1 MPASSSSTF
10 IAPETGSSYTVSGG
24 GTIAGTIGGNP
35 GSQYVTP
42 GLQTISS
49 GSAISGS
56 TITGTSLDAM
66 PNKTF
71 MQIPLEIDAKQN
83 VLSGGAA
90 LNTTLSGTGNPAT
103 TPQDSAFQTLQSG
116 AYASATIIGTNG
128 QSTVYNGAITD
139 NVILTG
145 GMQIVSS
152 GGTANSI
159 TVSSGTLDIEGG
171 TASAITVSSGSGTII
186 DNNGSL
192 TSATLNS
199 GNTLRLGSNT
209 TAHNLTVNS
218 GATLILNSGAN
229 LLDGLS
235 LDPGA
240 VLSLAGATNAS
251 ALSGQVIS
259 SGGVITNAQ
268 GQTFTQ
274 NTPVLEILSSGG
286 VLNTLAIPNLT
297 TPYQFLTTSTGG
309 IDLITNFNKQ
319 GTPTFTNPETGAVYN
334 VYAGGVVSGSVTTP
348 LVNGLVSTPIVTS
361 GTLIISA
368 GSAVSGS
375 VISGIGGTYETDSPG
390 LPTIAVPSSQT
401 VLSGGAALNTTIS
414 GANFEGGM
422 GMGSTFY
429 YSYSTASQIL
439 QSGSYASNTTI
450 GTFGSSIIQNGAIS
464 DNVTINGAIVNIGN
478 VMYYQS
484 VTSGGTQTVLS
495 GGTLNTASI
504 TSGGTLDIEG
514 GTANNI
520 TTLNGWVQQNNQY
533 YQQGPTAL
541 ATIVDN
547 GGTLTNISLV
557 SGTQLIVGNNT
568 TVTNLTASSG
578 ATVILTKNANIL
590 GNVSLDP
597 NTTIQLQGAGATL
610 SGISGVV
617 VSQSTTAP
625 TVQGAALTTSLAA
638 AQQNTN
644 TVLDVLS
651 NGTIINEIAL
661 PNANTPFSFTNAP
674 SGNGVDLVIGTPCYC
689 PGTRIMTPTGERPV
703 EDLAIGDLILTAS
716 GQERRVHWIG
726 RRAYDPLFA
735 FGNRDILPVRFK
747 AGSLGNGLPH
757 RDLTVSPLHA
767 MFLDG
772 YLIPA
777 LHLVNNHS
785 IHQITRPES
794 TITYIHIELENHDL
808 LLAEGAASESFI
820 DDGSRGMFHNAHHYA
835 EQYPHITSKPAEYC
849 APRLE
854 SGPELA
860 RIHTTLM
867 EAALLS
873 HQKTA

>member
-1 MPASSSSTF
+1 MPASSSGTF
-10 IAPETGSSYTVSGG
+10 TAPETGSSYSVSGG
-24 GTIAGTIGGNP
+24 GTVTGTINGNP
-35 GSQYVTP
+35 GQQYATP

-56 TITGTSLDAM
+56 TITGTSLNAM
-66 PNKTF
+66 PNRTF
-71 MQIPLEIDAKQN
+71 MTVPLEVDASQN

-116 AYASATIIGTNG
+116 AYASATTIGTNG
-128 QSTVYNGAITD
+128 QSTVYNGAITED
-139 NVILTG
+139 VILTG

-152 GGTANSI
+152 GGTANNV
-159 TVSSGTLDIEGG
+159 TVNSGTLDLEGG
-171 TASAITVSSGSGTII
+171 SASAITVSSGSGTII

-199 GNTLRLGSNT
+199 GNTLSLGSNT

-240 VLSLAGATNAS
+240 VLSLTGATNAS

-274 NTPVLEILSSGG
+274 NTPVLEILSSGS
-286 VLNTLAIPNLT
+286 VLNTLAIPYT
-297 TPYQFLTTSTGG
+297 STPYQFLTTSTGG
-309 IDLITNFNKQ
+309 IDLITNFNQ
-319 GTPTFTNPETGAVYN
+319 QAAPTFTNPETGAVYN
-334 VYAGGVVSGSVTTP
+334 VYSGSVVSGSTATQII
-348 LVNGLVSTPIVTS
+348 SS
-361 GTLIISA
+361 GT
-368 GSAVSGS
+368 AVSGS
-375 VISGIGGTYETDSPG
+375 TISGGSTSGTWYN
-390 LPTIAVPSSQT
+390 TIAVPSSQT
-401 VLSGGAALNTTIS
+401 VLSGGAALNTNIS
-414 GANFEGGM
+414 
-422 GMGSTFY
+422 GSTFMPGTGMASEQI
-429 YSYSTASQIL
+429 YSSSTASQIL
-439 QSGSYASNTTI
+439 QSGAYASNTTL
-450 GTFGSSIIQNGAIS
+450 GAFGDSVIQAGAVS
-464 DNVTINGAIVNIGN
+464 DNVTITGAN
-478 VMYYQS
+478 VLTGLVVVGQLS
-484 VTSGGTQTVLS
+484 TSGGFQTVLS

-520 TTLNGWVQQNNQY
+520 TTLNGWVQQYNQY
-533 YQQGPTAL
+533 YQQGATAL

-547 GGTLTNISLV
+547 GGTLTGVSLV

-568 TVTNLTASSG
+568 TVTNVTASSG
-578 ATVILTKNANIL
+578 ATITLTQNANIL
-590 GNVSLDP
+590 GNVAIDP
-597 NTTIQLQGAGATL
+597 NATIQLQGAGATL

-617 VSQSTTAP
+617 VSQSTSAP
-625 TVQGAALTTSLAA
+625 MVQGAALTTSLAA
-638 AQQNTN
+638 AQQNTHA
-644 TVLDVLS
+644 VLDVLS

-661 PNANTPFSFTNAP
+661 PNATTPFSFTNAP

-726 RRAYDPLFA
+726 RRSYDPLFA

-747 AGSLGNGLPH
+747 AGSLGNDLPH

-785 IHQITRPES
+785 IDQITRPER
-794 TITYIHIELENHDL
+794 TITYIHIELESHDI
-808 LLAEGAASESFI
+808 LLAEGAASESFV

-835 EQYPHITSKPAEYC
+835 EQYPHITQKPATYC

-854 SGPELA
+854 GGPELA
-860 RIHTTLM
+860 RIHARLM
-867 EAALLS
+867 ETVPPS
-873 HQKTA
+873 TQKTA